1 MPYLSWLLNWL
12 ISLTAVVFAHHTF
25 PHDHLPHF
33 WLAIAIMVTRWLAQ
47 LSIRSSVGWR
57 TCVARAA
64 LIPFRSIPFHRSTE
78 LRHPPPP
85 RMVARVVTTLQL
97 FAAET
102 CNKFLKI
109 EHHDS
114 IVYSKHELILTFLAG
129 ATSYCW
135 QHNSRTAG
143 PTSQIFAAD
152 TSFAILYHV
161 TESFAFTFPFT
172 NLF

>member
-1 MPYLSWLLNWL
+1 MDTPMLGHMTYFR
-12 ISLTAVVFAHHTF
+12 ISMSKIKRSACLGMRI
-25 PHDHLPHF
+25 
-33 WLAIAIMVTRWLAQ
+33 AIADKLKGGAYPR
-47 LSIRSSVGWR
+47 
-57 TCVARAA
+57 
-64 LIPFRSIPFHRSTE
+64 
-78 LRHPPPP
+78 P

-129 ATSYCW
+129 ATSDF
-135 QHNSRTAG
+135 TAG
-143 PTSQIFAAD
+143 NTTQERLDLPARFLQQILLLPYFTMLQRVLLD
-152 TSFAILYHV
+152 FD
-161 TESFAFTFPFT
+161 FTFPFT

>member
-1 MPYLSWLLNWL
+1 MVCSPP
-12 ISLTAVVFAHHTF
+12 VVSKCLGEAHRRLDIIYIIYIKGGAY
-25 PHDHLPHF
+25 P
-33 WLAIAIMVTRWLAQ
+33 R
-47 LSIRSSVGWR
+47 
-57 TCVARAA
+57 
-64 LIPFRSIPFHRSTE
+64 
-78 LRHPPPP
+78 P

-129 ATSYCW
+129 ATSDF
-135 QHNSRTAG
+135 TAG
-143 PTSQIFAAD
+143 NTTQERLDLPARFLQQILLLPYFTMLQRVLLD
-152 TSFAILYHV
+152 FD
-161 TESFAFTFPFT
+161 FTFPFT